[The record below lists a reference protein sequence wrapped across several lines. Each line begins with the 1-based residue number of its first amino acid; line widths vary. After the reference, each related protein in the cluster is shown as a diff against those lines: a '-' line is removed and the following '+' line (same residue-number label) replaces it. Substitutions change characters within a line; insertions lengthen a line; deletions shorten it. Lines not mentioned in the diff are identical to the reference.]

1 MKEGWGEGG
10 EGGGG
15 GLRES
20 HVCKTNSPNF
30 LGVRKQA
37 HERAR
42 TASASKSSSLLILLR
57 LSSAR
62 LNIIN
67 EKGVVD
73 SVFETRAR
81 LSKKNWDLLHQ
92 SHEQQCFINL
102 FTSSLRC
109 IEHAAVVQLVDGS
122 RL

>member
-1 MKEGWGEGG
+1 MKEGWGEEG
-10 EGGGG
+10 GGGG

-20 HVCKTNSPNF
+20 HVRKTNSPNF

-57 LSSAR
+57 LSSAK

-81 LSKKNWDLLHQ
+81 LSQKIGICNINP
-92 SHEQQCFINL
+92 HEQPCFIDL